1 VATNQA
7 GMFETLLAAYRE
19 LQEGYDPSR
28 SNTLIMWTDSGDTK
42 AGGLTLAETLAELER
57 MADVTRP
64 IRVILLGLGP
74 DADLAQL
81 EAIATATGGG
91 AFHLNDPDEIALVFL
106 RALLT

>member
-1 VATNQA
+1 
-7 GMFETLLAAYRE
+7 
-19 LQEGYDPSR
+19 
-28 SNTLIMWTDSGDTK
+28 
-42 AGGLTLAETLAELER
+42 
-57 MADVTRP
+57 VTRP